1 MKEQDSPCIYIYMCI
16 CICICVYIYSFFDV
30 LLFSSWYLD
39 ELQISRDCVI
49 LLRPSRLCCSL
60 FQGPQLLFGVLLR
73 LKDQE
78 LDVLLDRDLVH

>member
-1 MKEQDSPCIYIYMCI
+1 MYMYMYIYLFIYI
-16 CICICVYIYSFFDV
+16 YIYSFFDV

-39 ELQISRDCVI
+39 ELQISRNCVI